1 MRFIIYNKKQEKFY
15 ELSDCRFAFQSLC
28 VTRSCR
34 SFWFDLVVFH
44 YYQRDIVLS
53 LEKIRAVKRQNI
65 FFRFDLSWRFGG
77 VFYGRGLFFIFFYK
91 MIKLEEGENLILEGR
106 KHWFIALS
114 NIVGFFLSA
123 IIPVVIF
130 VAAKRWAPTEEIINA
145 GGADLA
151 TVVYF
156 LCFIWAFCSWI
167 FLFINLTKYYFD
179 VWYVTNKR
187 LIDIDQKVLFSRDEA
202 VLRLENIQDVAT
214 GAKGIIQTLLN
225 FGNIRAQTAG
235 ERREFIMRDIANPE
249 KIREVI
255 ILEQGKVKDRVV
267 SVKVEEGNL

>member
-1 MRFIIYNKKQEKFY
+1 
-15 ELSDCRFAFQSLC
+15 
-28 VTRSCR
+28 
-34 SFWFDLVVFH
+34 
-44 YYQRDIVLS
+44 
-53 LEKIRAVKRQNI
+53 
-65 FFRFDLSWRFGG
+65 
-77 VFYGRGLFFIFFYK
+77 

-106 KHWFIALS
+106 KHWFIAFT

-123 IIPVVIF
+123 IIPFVVF
-130 VAAKRWAPTEEIINA
+130 EVAKKWEFTREIIIS
-145 GGADLA
+145 GGTDLA
-151 TVVYF
+151 NAVYF
-156 LCFIWAFCSWI
+156 ACFIWVLFAWI

-187 LIDIDQKVLFSRDEA
+187 LIDIDQKMLFSRDEA

-235 ERREFIMRDIANPE
+235 ERREFIMRDISNPE
-249 KIREVI
+249 RIREVI
-255 ILEQGKVKDRVV
+255 ILEQGKVKDRTI

>member
-1 MRFIIYNKKQEKFY
+1 
-15 ELSDCRFAFQSLC
+15 
-28 VTRSCR
+28 
-34 SFWFDLVVFH
+34 
-44 YYQRDIVLS
+44 
-53 LEKIRAVKRQNI
+53 
-65 FFRFDLSWRFGG
+65 
-77 VFYGRGLFFIFFYK
+77 

-106 KHWFIALS
+106 KHWFIAFT

-123 IIPVVIF
+123 IIPIVVFIM
-130 VAAKRWAPTEEIINA
+130 AKKWEFTKEIIMA
-145 GGADLA
+145 GGNDLA
-151 TVVYF
+151 NMVYF
-156 LCFIWAFCSWI
+156 FCFIWALFMWV
-167 FLFINLTKYYFD
+167 FLFINLTKYYLD

-187 LIDIDQKVLFSRDEA
+187 LIDVDQRMLFHRDEA

-249 KIREVI
+249 RIREVI
-255 ILEQGKVKDRVV
+255 ILEQGKVKDKTI